1 MIPDRLV
8 YEGLQV
14 LAEMLQGFQARRLPS
29 GGVFSSPKLGGPE
42 ALAAL
47 FPPVSAD
54 PQAAAEFRARHEA
67 GMRGEVYAAVTRT
80 LERWGHEC
88 GPGCDQSHFDDLFVS
103 LTNLRFML
111 RPRKDGTRVHDLAEQ
126 LATKATLYLDAL
138 TEMWFQPLIRD
149 RLNGIEPADPTFGE
163 SVNRALGSG

>member
-8 YEGLQV
+8 HEGLQV

-29 GGVFSSPKLGGPE
+29 GGVFASPKLGGPE
-42 ALAAL
+42 ALATL

-54 PQAAAEFRARHEA
+54 PQIVADFRARHEA
-67 GMRGEVYAAVTRT
+67 GMRGEVYAAVMRT

-88 GPGCDQSHFDDLFVS
+88 GPGCDQTHFDDLFVS

-111 RPRKDGTRVHDLAEQ
+111 RPRKDGAARVHDLAEQ
-126 LATKATLYLDAL
+126 LAMRATHYLDAL
-138 TEMWFQPLIRD
+138 TETWFQPLIRAK
-149 RLNGIEPADPTFGE
+149 LNGET
-163 SVNRALGSG
+163 SQ